1 LSVIALAV
9 TVSSLAIS
17 SAISAALTWSTATFA
32 VTWSTSVATR
42 TLPTATATTISVA
55 RSTAAWRSWARA
67 AVTGIVAQLQA
78 QFLQLL
84 ARIFKSDVQLARE
97 VIGESLVRVSDGEVK
112 ATHFTHA
119 QFLLLLRLSAQRGN
133 HLTSLTFGDDLGLV
147 SDKAGQ
153 CDWFTRADRDHYYK
167 IEHSIV
173 VVGPYLLLHL
183 PLLEFFNAPSHLV
196 ELFELAL
203 LTELIRLFLELSNV
217 ALDWI
222 VSELP

>member
-1 LSVIALAV
+1 
-9 TVSSLAIS
+9 
-17 SAISAALTWSTATFA
+17 
-32 VTWSTSVATR
+32 
-42 TLPTATATTISVA
+42 
-55 RSTAAWRSWARA
+55 
-67 AVTGIVAQLQA
+67 
-78 QFLQLL
+78 LQLL

-133 HLTSLTFGDDLGLV
+133 HLTSLTFGDDLGL
-147 SDKAGQ
+147 
-153 CDWFTRADRDHYYK
+153 
-167 IEHSIV
+167 
-173 VVGPYLLLHL
+173 LLHL